1 MGALLRFGSVHGNA
15 SSLLSLKVMLPEKPE
30 AGHPLVGKR
39 RVMAGGVQAL
49 DICLQIKDEKGVILG
64 QRTLDLILATP
75 LSSTFLLPF
84 FSLPRNGTSPSPTP
98 GLLEGPGG

>member
-1 MGALLRFGSVHGNA
+1 MFCPGPQNQKSLSQIGTKVSCQNPLLLFF
-15 SSLLSLKVMLPEKPE
+15 PQI
-30 AGHPLVGKR
+30 
-39 RVMAGGVQAL
+39 MAGGVQAL
-49 DICLQIKDEKGVILG
+49 AICLQIKDEKGVILG

-75 LSSTFLLPF
+75 LSSTFLPPF